1 MRIVPGARVPV
12 QQQQVERKPAKKRET
27 LTIATV
33 NDDFTDRK
41 SNLRDVNAD
50 VVMLQETKNS
60 NLRKVRPDE
69 KKYGVHQGRGEAKA
83 GAAVVWKKNAATA
96 TNRGYAL
103 GVRPQGAAMLTRYIS
118 WTVLKVGDQ
127 KVRMVSVHRPP
138 GRFSRLWADFDRNLA
153 TFVKRSKMPTIIGMD
168 ANQVNPRRLAH
179 LTGLRWHAPK
189 GLHPTS
195 HKKPIDGF
203 LATRGIKFENIRRLP
218 RGTSD
223 HHPVTAKITLPPAK

>member
-1 MRIVPGARVPV
+1 MRIVPGARPPV
-12 QQQQVERKPAKKRET
+12 QQQVERKPAKKRET

-33 NDDFTDRK
+33 NDDFTDKK

-60 NLRKVRPDE
+60 NLRKIRPNE
-69 KKYGVHQGRGEAKA
+69 EKYGVHQGKGPEKA
-83 GAAVVWKKNAATA
+83 GAAVVWKKDAATA
-96 TNRGYAL
+96 KDRGYTL
-103 GVRPQGAAMLTRYIS
+103 GVKPQGAAMLTRWIS

-138 GRFSRLWADFDRNLA
+138 QRFSRLWGDFDRNLA
-153 TFVKRSKMPTIIGMD
+153 KFVKSSKMPTIIGMD
-168 ANQVNPRRLAH
+168 ANQVNPRRMAH

-189 GLHPTS
+189 GRHQVS
-195 HKKPIDGF
+195 HKEPIDGF
-203 LATRGIKFENIRRLP
+203 LATRGIKFENLKRLP

-223 HHPVTAKITLPPAK
+223 HHPVTAKITLPPK